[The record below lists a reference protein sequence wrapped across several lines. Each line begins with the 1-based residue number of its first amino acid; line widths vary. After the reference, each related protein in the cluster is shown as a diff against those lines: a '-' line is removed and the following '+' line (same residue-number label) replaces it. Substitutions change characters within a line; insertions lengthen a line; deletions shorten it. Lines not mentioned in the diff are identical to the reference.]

1 MKGEPSR
8 EGALTREEFF
18 VVEQLILL
26 SLASGKELIT
36 SPLLTHYNLVQSIS
50 CTLEP
55 KPLLLRKKIT
65 WTNQASH
72 CSSRSRRS
80 HYGGVIQKTN
90 WTMFLK
96 EVNTIKRAE
105 ECHKF
110 FNPLLNFCYCCAYDK
125 QSFRKWIDL
134 VAILSCNILQVLDN
148 FFMKLEKR
156 FLK

>member
-18 VVEQLILL
+18 VVEQFILL

-55 KPLLLRKKIT
+55 KPLLLIKK
-65 WTNQASH
+65 SH
-72 CSSRSRRS
+72 EQIKRAIAAHDQDAAIMAALFKRQ
-80 HYGGVIQKTN
+80 IEL
-90 WTMFLK
+90 FLK

-105 ECHKF
+105 DCHKF
-110 FNPLLNFCYCCAYDK
+110 FNTLLNFCYCCAYDK
-125 QSFRKWIDL
+125 QSFRK
-134 VAILSCNILQVLDN
+134 
-148 FFMKLEKR
+148 
-156 FLK
+156 